1 MPPQLTVPLPQ
12 KDLVHDTLCR
22 YGYGSAEFYG
32 QILNGYGNA
41 SIPLETFVS
50 DSQYMDHDQ
59 DFTFGYTFPRD
70 QMKAS
75 PALQILPNSAQ
86 RALACLCTIK
96 SLSVLRQPSLARNSE
111 AHVLRS

>member
-1 MPPQLTVPLPQ
+1 M
-12 KDLVHDTLCR
+12 TLCR

-59 DFTFGYTFPRD
+59 DFTFGYTFPRE

-75 PALQILPNSAQ
+75 PPLQVLPNLAQ
-86 RALACLCTIK
+86 SCPACPCLP
-96 SLSVLRQPSLARNSE
+96 LHNQVFP
-111 AHVLRS
+111 